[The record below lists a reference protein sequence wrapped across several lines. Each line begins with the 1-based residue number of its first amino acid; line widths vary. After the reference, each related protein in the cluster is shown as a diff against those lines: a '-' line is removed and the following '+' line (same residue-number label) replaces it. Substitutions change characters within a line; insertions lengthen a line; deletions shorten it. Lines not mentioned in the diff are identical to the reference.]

1 LDPFVPTN
9 PNGPWQRKVFFPKIL
24 EATKFG
30 ERMFKADYLMK
41 QQALGIKV
49 DSISPLKTSKYKYPK
64 ELANLGLKPGYL
76 MEENVTKKGDS

>member
-24 EATKFG
+24 EAVRINIKFISIEATKFG

-41 QQALGIKV
+41 QQALA
-49 DSISPLKTSKYKYPK
+49 LKEQYYS
-64 ELANLGLKPGYL
+64 
-76 MEENVTKKGDS
+76 